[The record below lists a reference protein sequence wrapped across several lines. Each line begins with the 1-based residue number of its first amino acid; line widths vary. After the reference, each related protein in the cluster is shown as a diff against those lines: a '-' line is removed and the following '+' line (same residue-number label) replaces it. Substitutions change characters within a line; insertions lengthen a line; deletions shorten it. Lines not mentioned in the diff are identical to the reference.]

1 MTGDNVTDYVC
12 VATWD
17 PIFEMMR
24 YHWVHKSEKDP
35 EQFVKNLNPEQ
46 EVL

>member
-12 VATWD
+12 VSTWD

-24 YHWVHKSEKDP
+24 YRWVHKSEKDSV
-35 EQFVKNLNPEQ
+35 QFVKNLNPG
-46 EVL
+46 EVYL

>member
-12 VATWD
+12 VQTWN
-17 PIFEMMR
+17 PIFERMQ
-24 YHWVHKSEKDP
+24 YNWVHKLEKDP